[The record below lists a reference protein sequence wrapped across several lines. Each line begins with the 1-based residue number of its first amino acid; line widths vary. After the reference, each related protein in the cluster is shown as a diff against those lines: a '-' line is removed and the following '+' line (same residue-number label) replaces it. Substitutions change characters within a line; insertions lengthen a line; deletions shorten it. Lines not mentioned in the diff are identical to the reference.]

1 MRKLK
6 ELARLRYEAGRT
18 LDEIAASAGVA
29 RSTVQTALARMIRVG
44 VSWPWPVDLA
54 EEALHAQLY
63 PNKPGRRPMAAM
75 ALPDCSAIRQQL
87 SRKGVTRRL
96 LWREY
101 RDQHPD
107 GLEYSQFC
115 EVYRCWRKTQ
125 DAVMRFSHEPGDKL
139 FVDYAGMTLPLI
151 DRHTGEL
158 RPVQIFVATLGHS
171 SYTFAEAT
179 MSQSAPDWLASHV
192 RGFAFFGG
200 LPQAI
205 VPDNLK
211 SGVLRAHRYE
221 PDINPAYQDLASHYG
236 VAILPARAA
245 TPRDKA
251 SVESAVQVVERWI
264 LAPLRDVEFFS
275 LAQINTAIGPLLA
288 GLNEAA
294 FQKREDSRRIVF
306 ETIERAALRP
316 LPARAYEYA
325 IWKKS
330 KVHVDY
336 HVEIDKRYYSVPHGL
351 IGRTVDVRLTDR
363 TVEIFDQSQRVAAH
377 PKGTL
382 KGQFST
388 DPSHRPEG
396 HQAVVELNHGR
407 VLQRA
412 EAIGPATAAVIR
424 AQADRRKHRDET
436 LRSSLGILRLAKD
449 FSGDAL
455 EAACQRALTLK
466 SLSYRAIATLIKAAP
481 AQPLL
486 PLPKIDHANVRGPDY
501 YAENTSC

>member
-6 ELARLRYEAGRT
+6 EMARLRYEAGRT

-29 RSTVQTALARMIRVG
+29 RSTVQTALARMIRIG
-44 VSWPWPVDLA
+44 VSWPWPADLA
-54 EEALHAQLY
+54 EQALSAQLY
-63 PNKPGRRPMAAM
+63 PNKSGPKPAAVLV
-75 ALPDCSAIRQQL
+75 LPDFPAMRQQL
-87 SRKGVTRRL
+87 ARKGVTRRL

-101 RDQHPD
+101 REQHPE

-115 EVYRCWRKTQ
+115 EVYRRWRKTQ

-151 DRHTGEL
+151 DRHTGEV

-179 MSQSAPDWLASHV
+179 MSQTAPDWLASHV
-192 RGFAFFGG
+192 RAFAFFGG

-211 SGVLRAHRYE
+211 SGVLRAHRYD

-275 LAQINTAIGPLLA
+275 LSQINAAIVPLLVT
-288 GLNEAA
+288 LNAAA
-294 FQKREDSRRIVF
+294 FQKREDSRQIVF
-306 ETIERAALRP
+306 ETTERPALRA
-316 LPARAYEYA
+316 LPERAYEYA
-325 IWKKS
+325 TWKKS

-336 HVEIDKRYYSVPHGL
+336 HVEIDKRYYSVPHSL

-363 TVEIFDQSQRVAAH
+363 MVEVFDQGQRVAAH
-377 PKGTL
+377 PKGTI

-388 DPSHRPEG
+388 DPTHRPEG

-412 EAIGPATAAVIR
+412 EAIGVATAAVIR

-449 FSGDAL
+449 FSGDEL

-466 SLSYRAIATLIKAAP
+466 SLSYRAIATLIKTAP
-481 AQPLL
+481 AQPAL
-486 PLPKIDHANVRGPDY
+486 PLPKIDHTNVRGPDY
-501 YAENTSC
+501 YAETPSC

>member
-44 VSWPWPVDLA
+44 VSWPWPADLA
-54 EEALHAQLY
+54 EEALGAQLY
-63 PNKPGRRPMAAM
+63 PNKSGPRPTVAVV
-75 ALPDCSAIRQQL
+75 LPDFAGMRQQL

-101 RDQHPD
+101 RDRHTE

-115 EVYRCWRKTQ
+115 EVYRRWRKTQ

-151 DRHTGEL
+151 DRHTGEI

-179 MSQSAPDWLASHV
+179 LSQTAPDWLASHV
-192 RGFAFFGG
+192 RAFAFFGG

-221 PDINPAYQDLASHYG
+221 PDLNPAYQDLASHYG

-275 LAQINTAIGPLLA
+275 LAQVNAAIAPLLA

-306 ETIERAALRP
+306 ETIERPTLRALP
-316 LPARAYEYA
+316 ERAYEYA
-325 IWKKS
+325 IHKKA

-336 HVEIDKRYYSVPHGL
+336 HVEIDRRFYSVPHGL

-363 TVEIFDQSQRVAAH
+363 TVEIFDHGQRVAAH
-377 PKGTL
+377 PKGTC

-388 DPSHRPEG
+388 DPVHRPEG

-412 EAIGPATAAVIR
+412 EAIGPATVAVIR

-449 FSGDAL
+449 FSSDAL

-481 AQPLL
+481 AQAPL

-501 YAENTSC
+501 FAENAPC